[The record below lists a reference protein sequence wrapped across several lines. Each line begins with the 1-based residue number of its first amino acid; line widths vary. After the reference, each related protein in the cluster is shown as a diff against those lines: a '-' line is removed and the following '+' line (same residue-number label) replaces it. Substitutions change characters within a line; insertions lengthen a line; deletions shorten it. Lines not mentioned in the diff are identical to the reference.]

1 MLVVAALAVIYAGFV
16 LAGHHAGYMSTHYC
30 PVCGFPLD
38 EPAWVDPDARGGGS
52 HKICQSCDIH
62 FGYEDAAGGDP
73 VRRRQL
79 WREWRERWV
88 ADGCP
93 WRGVSPPPD
102 DYDPKRQLRRVDS

>member
-1 MLVVAALAVIYAGFV
+1 
-16 LAGHHAGYMSTHYC
+16 MSKHYC
-30 PVCGFPLD
+30 PACGFPLD
-38 EPAWVDPDARGGGS
+38 EPAWVDPDAPGGGS
-52 HKICQSCDIH
+52 QKICQSCDIQ

-73 VRRRQL
+73 ARRRQL

-93 WRGVSPPPD
+93 WRGASPPPD